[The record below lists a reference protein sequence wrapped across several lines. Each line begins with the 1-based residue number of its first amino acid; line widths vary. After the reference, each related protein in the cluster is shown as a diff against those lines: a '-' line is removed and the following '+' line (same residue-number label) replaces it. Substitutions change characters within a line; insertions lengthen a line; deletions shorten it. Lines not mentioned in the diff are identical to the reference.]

1 MFNIQR
7 AMVIQ
12 DQLAVT
18 KIFSTNVQV
27 EENARYVLTKI
38 SEFTQ
43 VKIQLY
49 K

>member
-1 MFNIQR
+1 M
-7 AMVIQ
+7 
-12 DQLAVT
+12 
-18 KIFSTNVQV
+18 FSTNVQV

-49 K
+49 KQKGIEGKVILISTL